1 MAKEVLLISTILKMF
16 TEEGLSRE
24 EIRVKLDCTKTEITE
39 IFRHEKLKNLKAC
52 TKKFMLVDD
61 TEEGYVEDTAAV
73 NNTPVKDAIVVQPE
87 AEAGP
92 GPETVAADEPDWI
105 QEDGVVEEKK
115 LESPESVEAAVEDS
129 WEEEDKVIDIDNA
142 PTAEELEDDEA
153 WE

>member
-1 MAKEVLLISTILKMF
+1 MAKEVLRISTILRMF

-52 TKKFMLVDD
+52 TKKFLLVDD
-61 TEEGYVEDTAAV
+61 TVEDYAEDTAVV
-73 NNTPVKDAIVVQPE
+73 NNIPVKDAETVQPE
-87 AEAGP
+87 TKA
-92 GPETVAADEPDWI
+92 GPETVADEPDWI
-105 QEDGVVEEKK
+105 EEDEADEERK
-115 LESPESVEAAVEDS
+115 LESPEVAEEES
-129 WEEEDKVIDIDNA
+129 WEDEDKVIDIDSA

>member
-1 MAKEVLLISTILKMF
+1 MAKEVLKISTVLRMF

-52 TKKFMLVDD
+52 TKKFLLVDD
-61 TEEGYVEDTAAV
+61 TEENYVEDTTV
-73 NNTPVKDAIVVQPE
+73 VKDIPVKDAKIVQLEVE
-87 AEAGP
+87 AS
-92 GPETVAADEPDWI
+92 PETVAAEPDWI
-105 QEDGVVEEKK
+105 KEDEAVEEKE
-115 LESPESVEAAVEDS
+115 LESPEVVEEDS
-129 WEEEDKVIDIDNA
+129 WEEEDKVIDIDSA

>member
-1 MAKEVLLISTILKMF
+1 MAKEVLKISTILRMF

-61 TEEGYVEDTAAV
+61 TEEDYVEDTAVV
-73 NNTPVKDAIVVQPE
+73 NNTPVKDAEIVQPE

-92 GPETVAADEPDWI
+92 ETVASDEQDWI
-105 QEDGVVEEKK
+105 KEDEAVEEK
-115 LESPESVEAAVEDS
+115 EETATETAVEEDS
-129 WEEEDKVIDIDNA
+129 WEEEEDKVIDVDSA

>member
-1 MAKEVLLISTILKMF
+1 MAKEVLKISTILRMF

-39 IFRHEKLKNLKAC
+39 IFRHEKLKNLKTC

-61 TEEGYVEDTAAV
+61 TEEGYVEDTAVV
-73 NNTPVKDAIVVQPE
+73 NNTPVKDAEIVQPE
-87 AEAGP
+87 EDSNLEAAP
-92 GPETVAADEPDWI
+92 SEPDWI
-105 QEDGVVEEKK
+105 KEDEAVEEK
-115 LESPESVEAAVEDS
+115 EDTATEAGPAEDS
-129 WEEEDKVIDIDNA
+129 WEEDEEDKVIDIDSA

>member
-1 MAKEVLLISTILKMF
+1 MAKEVLKISTILRMF

-52 TKKFMLVDD
+52 TKKFLLVDD
-61 TEEGYVEDTAAV
+61 TEEAYVEDTAV
-73 NNTPVKDAIVVQPE
+73 VDNIPVKDAKIVQPA
-87 AEAGP
+87 AEA

-105 QEDGVVEEKK
+105 KEDEAVEEKE
-115 LESPESVEAAVEDS
+115 LESPEAVETEVEDS
-129 WEEEDKVIDIDNA
+129 WEEDEDKVIDVDSA